1 MSVEKQLAALQEQV
15 AMEAGLRAALD
26 SDVSAL
32 DQRVRVAL
40 NLIKAIQA
48 TQSEH
53 GAKLAQLDTRVQ
65 ALDTKVDALDTKVD
79 ALDTKVDALGG
90 DVRQGMAGISA
101 LLQALIDRE
110 PPPAPN

>member
-1 MSVEKQLAALQEQV
+1 
-15 AMEAGLRAALD
+15 
-26 SDVSAL
+26 
-32 DQRVRVAL
+32 L

-53 GAKLAQLDTRVQ
+53 GAKLAQLDTKFE
-65 ALDTKVDALDTKVD
+65 ALDTKF
-79 ALDTKVDALGG
+79 DALGG